1 MQYVVV
7 LLNKCIFVCSTD
19 YWGNKGIFY
28 FISCI
33 SYKVKH
39 QWGLKALVGKS
50 VASVSVSCR
59 IFGRY
64 AEHFGFEHRF
74 VH

>member
-19 YWGNKGIFY
+19 YGGNKGVFY

-33 SYKVKH
+33 SYKH
-39 QWGLKALVGKS
+39 EWGLTALVGNS
-50 VASVSVSCR
+50 VGSVSVSCR

-64 AEHFGFEHRF
+64 GEHFGFEHRF